1 MDSKTTVRP
10 VLYTC
15 MQNQPGVN
23 SFTAKFSVQKHLLLL
38 FTQCLHKLSYVALSL
53 LAHNAQHTD
62 EECTPQGTEHAQQN

>member
-53 LAHNAQHTD
+53 LAHNA
-62 EECTPQGTEHAQQN
+62 